1 MLQIALGLQPEA
13 FDRRLR
19 IEHPYLS
26 DWLEWVMVRN
36 LRVGEAEVDLRYERS
51 GHATLVAVG
60 PKEGEITVMTER

>member
-1 MLQIALGLQPEA
+1 
-13 FDRRLR
+13 LR